1 MMFCYVLVICERMTV
16 DDTDTEIETPMFDMI
31 IKKQELDN
39 TEDNVQCNIGLDYDS
54 SLVSMIM
61 LTFY

>member
-1 MMFCYVLVICERMTV
+1 MMFCYVSVICERMTV

-39 TEDNVQCNIGLDYDS
+39 TEDNLQ
-54 SLVSMIM
+54 
-61 LTFY
+61 